1 VVSLIATAMVNLK
14 QRLSEGDISLFLRRS
29 RTSHRPLTQSKSC
42 PVKTDPVTKVVKDTI
57 GMIAE
62 SEKEVEYAAREM
74 EHLIRR
80 EKRAIEEFEKRTS
93 ARGGVGT
100 IRGWLNLKR
109 ETNKNHQAAI
119 EDMKRA
125 TDAMKAA
132 EDKVAAIGDR
142 MDEEE
147 RRLQERATELRR
159 KSCDLF
165 KLVADKT
172 EKVEIVDEPEKMV
185 ENVVEPEKMVE
196 KVEKAEKARMTEEG
210 EIRICAVTSL

>member
-1 VVSLIATAMVNLK
+1 VFSVFSHSSHGQPQAEA
-14 QRLSEGDISLFLRRS
+14 GDISLFLRRS
-29 RTSHRPLTQSKSC
+29 RTSHKPLAQSKSC
-42 PVKTDPVTKVVKDTI
+42 PVKTDSVTKVVKDTI

-62 SEKEVEYAAREM
+62 SEKEVEYAAREV
-74 EHLIRR
+74 EYLIRR
-80 EKRAIEEFEKRTS
+80 EKRAIEVFEKRS
-93 ARGGVGT
+93 SSKGGVGT
-100 IRGWLNLKR
+100 IRGWLSLKR
-109 ETNKNHQAAI
+109 ETDKNHQAAI

-165 KLVADKT
+165 KLVPDKK
-172 EKVEIVDEPEKMV
+172 EKLEKNEASEKMV
-185 ENVVEPEKMVE
+185 D
-196 KVEKAEKARMTEEG
+196 KVEKAERTKVTEDG
-210 EIRICAVTSL
+210 EIRLCEVTSL

>member
-1 VVSLIATAMVNLK
+1 MGVL
-14 QRLSEGDISLFLRRS
+14 LRRS
-29 RTSHRPLTQSKSC
+29 RTSHRPLSQSKSC
-42 PVKTDPVTKVVKDTI
+42 PVKTDSVTKVVKDTI

-62 SEKEVEYAAREM
+62 SEKEVEYAAREV
-74 EHLIRR
+74 EYLIRR
-80 EKRAIEEFEKRTS
+80 EKRAIEEFEKRNS
-93 ARGGVGT
+93 SKGGVGT

-109 ETNKNHQAAI
+109 ETDKNHQAAI

-142 MDEEE
+142 MEEEE

-165 KLVADKT
+165 KLVTDKT
-172 EKVEIVDEPEKMV
+172 EKVEKDEEPENMV
-185 ENVVEPEKMVE
+185 A
-196 KVEKAEKARMTEEG
+196 KVEKAEKTIVTAEG
-210 EIRICAVTSL
+210 EVRICQVTSL

>member
-1 VVSLIATAMVNLK
+1 
-14 QRLSEGDISLFLRRS
+14 
-29 RTSHRPLTQSKSC
+29 
-42 PVKTDPVTKVVKDTI
+42 
-57 GMIAE
+57 MIAE
-62 SEKEVEYAAREM
+62 SEKEVEYAAREV
-74 EHLIRR
+74 EYLIRR
-80 EKRAIEEFEKRTS
+80 EKRAIEVFEKRVN
-93 ARGGVGT
+93 AKGGMGT
-100 IRGWLNLKR
+100 IRGWLSLKR
-109 ETNKNHQAAI
+109 ETDKNHQAAI

-172 EKVEIVDEPEKMV
+172 ERAEKIDEPANNEKIVEAFDKHLKMV
-185 ENVVEPEKMVE
+185 D
-196 KVEKAEKARMTEEG
+196 KVEKAEKARVSEDG
-210 EIRICAVTSL
+210 

>member
-1 VVSLIATAMVNLK
+1 MVNLK

-29 RTSHRPLTQSKSC
+29 RTSHKPLTQSKSC
-42 PVKTDPVTKVVKDTI
+42 PVKTDSVTKVVKDTI

-62 SEKEVEYAAREM
+62 SEKEVEYAAREV
-74 EHLIRR
+74 EYLIRR
-80 EKRAIEEFEKRTS
+80 EKRAIEVFEKRS
-93 ARGGVGT
+93 SSKGGVGT
-100 IRGWLNLKR
+100 IRGWLSLKR
-109 ETNKNHQAAI
+109 ETDKNHQAAI

-142 MDEEE
+142 MEEEE

-165 KLVADKT
+165 KLVTDKA
-172 EKVEIVDEPEKMV
+172 EKVEKTEQV
-185 ENVVEPEKMVE
+185 EKMVE
-196 KVEKAEKARMTEEG
+196 KIEKAEKAKVTEEG
-210 EIRICAVTSL
+210 EVRLCEVTSL